1 MQIYE
6 EIDYIINL
14 DIIGRKNRKLYREA
28 RKDEPLCYKAA
39 NLILKNVEKGSNV
52 IIATGF
58 ILPEGVETD
67 GLNGAVAM
75 ARCFN
80 EIGAKAYIVAENRV
94 TKILKKMDAKLNFIY
109 IDEIEEKI
117 DEATMAIAIE
127 RPGMG
132 KDGCCHDMHGNV
144 IDAANLDFIFE
155 NVASIGIG
163 DGGNEIGMGKIFHAI
178 PEEIASITKADEIV
192 VAGVSNWGA
201 YGIIAS
207 LSIMLGKNYCHNGK
221 EEAKLIK
228 KCVDAGAID
237 GITRKKEYG
246 VDGLPSKVHE
256 SIADLLYNI
265 VEFSISI

>member
-58 ILPEGVETD
+58 ILPEGVESD

-109 IDEIEEKI
+109 IDEIEEK
-117 DEATMAIAIE
+117 
-127 RPGMG
+127 
-132 KDGCCHDMHGNV
+132 N
-144 IDAANLDFIFE
+144 
-155 NVASIGIG
+155 
-163 DGGNEIGMGKIFHAI
+163 
-178 PEEIASITKADEIV
+178 
-192 VAGVSNWGA
+192 
-201 YGIIAS
+201 
-207 LSIMLGKNYCHNGK
+207 
-221 EEAKLIK
+221 
-228 KCVDAGAID
+228 
-237 GITRKKEYG
+237 
-246 VDGLPSKVHE
+246 
-256 SIADLLYNI
+256 
-265 VEFSISI
+265 